1 MGDGSAYRD
10 TKQTAELAASLAP
23 AKHPGCRASA
33 LEPDSVQIAKDYFVI
48 VAKFKKKKTNHFYNK
63 KNKSCTNGF
72 ELPEHV
78 PLASWFSTAL

>member
-48 VAKFKKKKTNHFYNK
+48 VAKFKKKKQTTFTTK
-63 KNKSCTNGF
+63 KIKAVQMVLSYLNTYR
-72 ELPEHV
+72 
-78 PLASWFSTAL
+78 